1 MAETNNGPLHI
12 LMKRNSTLKSIID
25 KKKKPTPEI
34 SLFRSE
40 PKRNSKEKPRKTSS
54 LINSYIPQISK
65 DFVHKYSCINLIL
78 PDSDDIFFDIK
89 NLLEYFMQFEFLN
102 QAKSSNKT
110 FLAKSSDK
118 TVLYPELNLFIWSL
132 LLNRIELAKY
142 FWRIGSVGA

>member
-78 PDSDDIFFDIK
+78 PDSDDIFVDIK
-89 NLLEYFMQFEFLN
+89 NLLEFYMQFEFLN
-102 QAKSSNKT
+102 QD
-110 FLAKSSDK
+110 FLAKSSEK